1 MVSRYC
7 PPTSTAAPTPKGLLF
22 TVADNSDTLNAPAA
36 WHEHAAAL
44 ARAHKAPD
52 PATDDYT
59 WLVWALRQ
67 RRSGQLSPLQ
77 RIALD
82 IHPEPVRDLH
92 QQPWVQRF
100 MECAARDAE
109 GMALGGGERTA
120 WLTAQ
125 RRARA
130 RGSLPAG
137 RSALLERL
145 SGFTWTPGADRWDST
160 MVRVAD
166 FALRKG
172 RIPTR
177 GDDPELSGWLAAQRF
192 ALRAG
197 RLDAAR
203 IAALESIPG
212 WSESLSSTRSQSVWE
227 HRLAALRSFQA
238 ERGRYPRADATDPCE
253 AAAGRWVSV
262 QRELHRR
269 GDLSRHR
276 ADALCAIPGW
286 RWTAREADFD
296 ARADQLARELGGAPI
311 DTGHRL
317 YGWVVSQ
324 RRRHR
329 EGRLSPEQVDVLRSL
344 NLLQDGLVSAA

>member
-1 MVSRYC
+1 M
-7 PPTSTAAPTPKGLLF
+7 TAPTPKGLLF
-22 TVADNSDTLNAPAA
+22 TVADNLDSQSTPET
-36 WHEHAAAL
+36 WQKHAAAL
-44 ARAHKAPD
+44 ARADRAPD
-52 PATDDYT
+52 PATEDYT

-67 RRSGQLSPLQ
+67 RRSGRLSPLE

-92 QQPWVQRF
+92 RQVWVHRF
-100 MECAARDAE
+100 MECAIRDAE
-109 GMALGGGERTA
+109 GMALGGGQRTA

-145 SGFTWTPGADRWDST
+145 DGFTWTPGADRWDST

-166 FALRKG
+166 FALRNG
-172 RIPTR
+172 RIPAR
-177 GDDPELSGWLAAQRF
+177 GDDPELSGWLATQRF

-197 RLDAAR
+197 RLDADR

-212 WSESLSSTRSQSVWE
+212 WLESLSSTRSQLVWE
-227 HRLAALRSFQA
+227 QRLDALRSFQS
-238 ERGRYPRADATDPCE
+238 RHGRYPRADASNRRE
-253 AAAGRWVSV
+253 ASVARWVST
-262 QRELHRR
+262 QREMHRR

-276 ADALCAIPGW
+276 ATALCAIPGW

-296 ARADQLARELGGAPI
+296 ARASQLARELDGAPI

-317 YGWVVSQ
+317 YSWVVAQ
-324 RRRHR
+324 RRRYR
-329 EGRLSPEQVDVLRSL
+329 EGRLSPDQIDVLRSL
-344 NLLQDGLVSAA
+344 NLLQDSLASML